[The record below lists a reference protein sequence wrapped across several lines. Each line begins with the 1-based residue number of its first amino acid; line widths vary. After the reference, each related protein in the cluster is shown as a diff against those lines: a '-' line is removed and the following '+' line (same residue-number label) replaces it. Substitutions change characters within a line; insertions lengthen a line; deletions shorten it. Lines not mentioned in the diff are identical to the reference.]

1 MAHFMNFPQDF
12 TWGTATAAYQVEGA
26 FREDGRSDS
35 IWDVFSHTPGKIKNG
50 DTGDIACDH
59 YHVWREDIKLMKD
72 LGFKAYRF
80 SLAWPRIL
88 PNGRGKVNQS
98 GVDFYSRLVDE
109 LLAADIQP
117 LATLYHWDLPAAQPG
132 GWVNRATVDAF
143 TEYTNLIT
151 LALGDRVKCWNTIN
165 EPWCAS
171 ILSYKIGMHAPGLQD
186 PALALA
192 AAHHLLLAHG
202 RAVPIVHANSQNSRV
217 GITLNQG
224 PFYPATRS
232 QQDLDAARYEDGQ
245 LIRWFIDPLYGRH
258 YPADMLQDYIKSGA
272 LTSIEPDFIQ
282 PGDMEIIAVP
292 TDFLSLNYYTR
303 TIVDTSN
310 KKEETGKQAD
320 ETTYPTDTHTAI
332 GWEIFPYGLYETLCR
347 IYFTYKPA
355 EIIITENG
363 ASYDDGPD
371 ANGRVRD
378 DRRIAYFRQHIAAVK
393 RAIESGVPVT
403 GYYAWS
409 FLDNFEWSL
418 GYSQRFGLVYV
429 DYKTQKRYPKDS
441 AYWFGEVIRKNGL
454 KLD

>member
-1 MAHFMNFPQDF
+1 MTQFLNFPQDF
-12 TWGTATAAYQVEGA
+12 TWGTATAAYQIEGA
-26 FREDGRSDS
+26 VGEDGRSNS
-35 IWDVFSHTPGKIKNG
+35 IWDVFSHTPGKVENG

-59 YHVWREDIKLMKD
+59 YHRWQEDIKLMKD
-72 LGFKAYRF
+72 LGYRAYRF

-88 PNGRGKVNQS
+88 PDGRGKVNQT
-98 GVDFYSRLVDE
+98 GLDFYNRLVDG

-117 LATLYHWDLPAAQPG
+117 LATLYHWDLPAILPD

-143 TEYTNLIT
+143 TEYTDVVT
-151 LALGDRVKCWNTIN
+151 RALGDRVKCWNTIN

-171 ILSYKIGMHAPGLQD
+171 ILSYKIGKHAPGLQD
-186 PALALA
+186 AAQALI

-202 RAVPIVHANSQNSRV
+202 AAVPIVHANSQGSRV

-232 QQDLDAARYEDGQ
+232 RQDLDAARHEDGQ

-258 YPADMLQDYIKSGA
+258 YPADMVQDYVKSGA
-272 LTSIEPDFIQ
+272 LASIEPDFIQ
-282 PGDMEIIAVP
+282 PDDMETIAVS

-303 TIVDTSN
+303 TIVDTSASGEN
-310 KKEETGKQAD
+310 IKHEGKV
-320 ETTYPTDTHTAI
+320 THPTDTHTAI
-332 GWEIFPYGLYETLCR
+332 GWEIYPYGLYETLCR
-347 IYFTYKPA
+347 IYFTYKPT

-363 ASYDDGPD
+363 ASYADGPD
-371 ANGRVRD
+371 SSGRVRD
-378 DRRIAYFRQHIAAVK
+378 TKRIEYFRQHIAAVW

-409 FLDNFEWSL
+409 LLDNFEWSL

-429 DYKTQKRYPKDS
+429 DYETQQRYPKDS
-441 AYWFGEVIRKNGL
+441 AYWFSGVAKQNGL
-454 KLD
+454 SLD